1 MIQTHF
7 GEQWA
12 SVCLGGEYT
21 LRQYLGEMKEPS
33 PPAAFYAAAR
43 SSGDRVLVK
52 LLPMDAANG
61 EERLLLWRRTSH
73 LRHPNLLRLLDCGR
87 ETQASAG
94 GGCLYTVMEWPEE
107 RLSSALE
114 NGPLSEAEARD
125 LLAAALDALRYLHA
139 QGLVHGSLDV
149 AHVVATG
156 NVIKLA
162 TEDLREPDGVEFT
175 PANDVRALGV
185 LLYGALTGNE
195 FVDGA
200 DLGALAEPFA
210 QMIRNTVKADPADRW
225 KIAEI
230 LNALQPV
237 AQVVPETSPAE
248 SRASADARVAGAE
261 QPLPPASLVRRAGPP
276 KPPLWAWPVSLAA
289 IVGCIAL
296 VVHTPAPK
304 LRPNAPAPA
313 PAVAPP
319 ETPPA
324 VPAAAAPAD
333 SARAQTAAPHE
344 RTVWRVIAYTYAT
357 PRDARKKALDI
368 NRKWPFLEAEVFAP
382 KGRNQPP
389 YLVALGGRMNRLE
402 AARVLEQARRRG
414 LPRDTFMLN
423 FSD

>member
-1 MIQTHF
+1 
-7 GEQWA
+7 
-12 SVCLGGEYT
+12 
-21 LRQYLGEMKEPS
+21 MKEPS

-43 SSGDRVLVK
+43 SSGERVLVK
-52 LLPMDAANG
+52 LLPMDAADG
-61 EERLLLWRRTSH
+61 EERLLLWRRTAH

-94 GGCLYTVMEWPEE
+94 EGCLYTVMEWSED

-149 AHVVATG
+149 THVVAVG

-162 TEDLREPDGVEFT
+162 TEDLREPDSGEFT
-175 PANDVRALGV
+175 PANDVRALGA
-185 LLYGALTGNE
+185 LLYGALTGND

-210 QMIRNTVKADPADRW
+210 QIIRNTVKADPADRW

-237 AQVVPETSPAE
+237 AQVVPETPPAE
-248 SRASADARVAGAE
+248 SRLSADLPVAGAE
-261 QPLPPASLVRRAGPP
+261 QPLPPPSLVRRAGPP

-304 LRPNAPAPA
+304 PRPNAPAPA
-313 PAVAPP
+313 LAVAPP
-319 ETPPA
+319 ETAPA

-333 SARAQTAAPHE
+333 SARAETAAPHE

-357 PRDARKKALDI
+357 PRDARKKVLDI
-368 NRKWPFLEAEVFAP
+368 NRKWPFLGAEVFAP